1 MNALR
6 RSVVT
11 EQPKDAKFE
20 QLFDKNKTVT
30 IIVTKRNEVFPTSGS
45 NLCQQIAGLQ

>member
-1 MNALR
+1 MDVASALR

-11 EQPKDAKFE
+11 GQPKDAKFE

-30 IIVTKRNEVFPTSGS
+30 IIVTKRNEVFRPAVLIYV
-45 NLCQQIAGLQ
+45 NK